1 MNQTARFAGIGMLGL
16 IACACTSGQASNSAT
31 LSNGAQIVQVT
42 PAVRADLVQ
51 QGLDPD
57 EEVCK
62 REDQIGSVIPKRT
75 CATRAMWAARTT
87 SGQDYTADIQRDALR
102 TRDPNAGG

>member
-1 MNQTARFAGIGMLGL
+1 MKTFAMFAGLAAMGALAAG
-16 IACACTSGQASNSAT
+16 CTNGQTSQGAT
-31 LSNGAQIVQVT
+31 LSSGAQVVQVT
-42 PAVRADLVQ
+42 PAIKADLRA

-75 CATRAMWAARTT
+75 CATRAMWAAQTQSSQQYT
-87 SGQDYTADIQRDALR
+87 SDIQRDALR
-102 TRDPNAGG
+102 TRDPGAGG